1 MITLASIL
9 ILIGASFSFLAALG
23 VVRMP
28 DLYCRM
34 HAATKAGAFS
44 LSLILIAL
52 CVLSPE
58 PRVIIQ
64 STLIITFFYLTTPIS
79 GQMIGRSATLR
90 QIPFWEKSRK
100 PGKPEK

>member
-1 MITLASIL
+1 MIILASIL
-9 ILIGASFSFLAALG
+9 ILLGALFSLIAALG

-34 HAATKAGAFS
+34 HAATKAGAFG

-52 CVLSPE
+52 CFLAPE

-64 STLIITFFYLTTPIS
+64 SILIVAFFYLTTPIA
-79 GQMIGRSATLR
+79 GQMIGRAATIR
-90 QIPFWEKSRK
+90 GIPFWRK
-100 PGKPEK
+100 

>member
-1 MITLASIL
+1 MIILASIL
-9 ILIGASFSFLAALG
+9 VLIGAFFSFLAALG

-52 CVLSPE
+52 CILTPE

-64 STLIITFFYLTTPIS
+64 SSLIITFFYLTTPIA
-79 GQMIGRSATLR
+79 GQMIGRAAMIR
-90 QIPFWEKSRK
+90 KIPFWKK
-100 PGKPEK
+100 PKK